1 MVNLNCL
8 RFRASLNKEYKKGVA
23 VLDRIPA
30 GYRVIDLRLPELDDR
45 CMNALGGL
53 KDAQDHNLSRMRNQG
68 KWLIVEKIA
77 EEAQTAS

>member
-1 MVNLNCL
+1 M
-8 RFRASLNKEYKKGVA
+8 RFRATLCAEYNRGVA

-53 KDAQDHNLSRMRNQG
+53 KDAQDHNLSGMRNQG

-77 EEAQTAS
+77 EEAQAAP